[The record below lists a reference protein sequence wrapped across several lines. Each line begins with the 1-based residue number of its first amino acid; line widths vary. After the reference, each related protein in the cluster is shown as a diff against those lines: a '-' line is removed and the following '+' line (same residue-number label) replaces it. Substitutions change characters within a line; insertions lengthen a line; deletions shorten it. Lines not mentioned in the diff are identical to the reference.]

1 MILQILDINYISNS
15 IDRSPIIQLFCID
28 EFGIDRVIKVLG
40 FQSYFYAI
48 SSNLIET
55 KEHLDDLFLQH
66 EDVIRFKPIGYQS
79 KPSNMLKIYTQSPK
93 DVREI
98 REKVKNIPN
107 VIDIFE
113 ADILFHDRFSADT
126 GISCLQWIDVDSE
139 EVYYKDIKIIEPQDE
154 IPLRILSLDIECLV
168 PESGSVPKP
177 ENDPITLISLAFSHK
192 YNNIDNLVLIAKN
205 IDCQRTDILSYPNEY
220 EMLKSLINIIKD
232 YNPDIITGYNVEGF
246 DLNYIDIRNK
256 KYYLNCNIGRDNS
269 LMYLHKFGTATE
281 AQIPGRIVIDTL
293 PMIRRNYSLKQY
305 TLKNVSSELLHL
317 QKLDV
322 PASKMREYWF
332 DNGENFIDFVKYSR
346 RDAVLGL
353 MLLTNLGLLRKHIAL
368 SKASG
373 ILLQTV
379 VRGGQTQ
386 MLEFM
391 ILRRFNQANRV
402 VNMKPDVKDSEES
415 GFEGAYVSKPK
426 KSLCDNLLL
435 TDMQSLY
442 PSLIICYNLCPTTM
456 ILEEEHKDFSISP
469 EGTKFVTSIRGILP
483 EMLDELLKK
492 RLEVKTRM
500 KAITDPNE
508 RDILD
513 SIQYSYK
520 ILLNSAY
527 GLCGYPRSRTFASHV
542 ASSVTAY
549 GRETI
554 KGVRDSIENIKDL
567 EINDKKVNFEVIYTD
582 TDSAYV
588 EVLCQNSIDPNEAD
602 IIGNKLA
609 EIVSEPMSYPMKL
622 NYEGY
627 ASRALFLTKK
637 RYAMCM
643 TNKKDDVIKHKIKV
657 KGIEVVRRDWC
668 QLTGETMSKVLEIIL
683 IEGNPYKAWEYANSV
698 VQQVRSLT
706 DIRNNLELAN
716 KLILS
721 RKIGNLESYKNE
733 QAHVT
738 VCKKMIARG
747 EQPFG
752 LGERCQ
758 YLALPGAT
766 RDGISTAVD
775 TIDYIISTDGRID
788 NSWYIEKQIIPP
800 LERVFSAI
808 GIDIQ
813 TGKKKLVESSLFGFE
828 TVTPKTINSTK
839 EKVVI
844 KKKCGLFAFS

>member
-1 MILQILDINYISNS
+1 MILQILDVNYINSN
-15 IDRSPIIQLFCID
+15 IDGSPIIQLFCIN
-28 EFGIDRVIKVLG
+28 EFGIDKVIKVLG
-40 FQSYFYAI
+40 FRSYFYAL
-48 SSNLIET
+48 SSDLSGT
-55 KEHLDDLFLQH
+55 KEHLDELYLQH
-66 EDVIRFKPIGYQS
+66 EDVDRFKPIGYQS
-79 KPSNMLKIYTQSPK
+79 KPSKMLKIYTNSPR
-93 DVREI
+93 DVREM
-98 REKVKNIPN
+98 REKVRNIPN
-107 VIDIFE
+107 VSDIFE
-113 ADILFHDRFSADT
+113 ADVLFHDRFSADT
-126 GISCLQWIDVDSE
+126 GISCLQWIEVESE
-139 EVYYKDIKIIEPQDE
+139 EVHYKDIKIIEPQEE
-154 IPLRILSLDIECLV
+154 IPLRILSLDIECLI
-168 PESGSVPKP
+168 PESGSVPLP
-177 ENDPITLISLAFSHK
+177 ENDQITLISLAFSHG
-192 YNNIDNLVLIAKN
+192 YNGINNLVLIAKK
-205 IDCQRTDILSYPNEY
+205 ISCDRSDILSYNNEY
-220 EMLKSLINIIKD
+220 EMLKALINIIKD

-256 KYYLNCNIGRDNS
+256 KHRLSCNIGRDNS
-269 LMYLHKFGTATE
+269 SMYLHKFGTSTE
-281 AQIPGRIVIDTL
+281 VQIAGRIVIDTL

-322 PASKMREYWF
+322 PASKMREFWL
-332 DNGENFIDFVKYSR
+332 DNGENFINFIKYSR

-402 VNMKPDVKDSEES
+402 VNMKPEVKESNES

-426 KSLCDNLLL
+426 KNLCDNLLL

-442 PSLIICYNLCPTTM
+442 PSLIIRYNLCPTTM
-456 ILEEEHKDFSISP
+456 ILEEEHKDFSVSP
-469 EGTKFVTSIRGILP
+469 EGTKFVNSIRGILP

-492 RLEVKTRM
+492 RLDVKSRM
-500 KAITDPNE
+500 KKAIDLNE

-554 KGVRDSIENIKDL
+554 KGVRDSIESIKYL
-567 EINDKKVNFEVIYTD
+567 EVNNKKVNFEVIYTD

-588 EVLCQNSIDPNEAD
+588 EVLCQDNIDPDEAD
-602 IIGNKLA
+602 IIGNKLTK
-609 EIVSEPMSYPMKL
+609 IVSEPMSYPMKL

-643 TNKKDDVIKHKIKV
+643 TTKKDNVIKHKIKV

-683 IEGNPYKAWEYANSV
+683 IEGNPYKAWEYANSI
-698 VQQVRSLT
+698 VQQVISLT

-766 RDGISTAVD
+766 RDGISTSVD
-775 TIDYIISTDGRID
+775 TMDYIISTNGRID
-788 NSWYIEKQIIPP
+788 NHWYVEKQIIPP
-800 LERVFSAI
+800 LERVFSSI
-808 GIDIQ
+808 GIDII
-813 TGKKKLVESSLFGFE
+813 TGKKKLVENNLFEFKE
-828 TVTPKTINSTK
+828 SDKKPVVVAKKQTKT
-839 EKVVI
+839 
-844 KKKCGLFAFS
+844 GLFAFS